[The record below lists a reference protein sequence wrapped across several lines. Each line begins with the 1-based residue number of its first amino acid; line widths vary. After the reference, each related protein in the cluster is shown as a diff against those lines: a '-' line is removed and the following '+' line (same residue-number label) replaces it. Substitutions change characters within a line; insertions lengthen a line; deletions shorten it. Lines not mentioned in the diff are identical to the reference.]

1 MPVPVPVAGAG
12 EHSAMC
18 GICGIARS
26 SRANQT
32 IAVET
37 ITQMRDVL
45 VHRGPDAAGLFIEDG
60 IALGHRRLSIV
71 DVAKGQQPMA
81 SDDGNLQLIYN
92 GEVYNHPVLA
102 AELQSAGVRYRTHC
116 DTETV
121 LRIFER
127 DGVDA
132 PRALRGM
139 FAFAIWN
146 RSRRELFLARDRL
159 GVKPLYYTLTPDG
172 SLYFASEIKAILA
185 TGAVRA
191 ELNVRALPDYLA
203 NHATSADET
212 LFAGIQRLLPG
223 HTLVWRDGA
232 IRIDRY
238 WDLNF
243 SPGEP
248 SPVADDA
255 ALVAEYRERLRD
267 AVRMRLMADV
277 PLGCF
282 LSGGIDSAAIAALM
296 TELTGGGVKTFSV
309 AFAEREA
316 NELSYARMVAS
327 RFKTD
332 HHEVVVDPRE
342 FFAELP
348 TLVWHEDEPIA
359 HPSSVPLYFVS
370 RLAAEHVKVVL
381 TGEGSDE
388 TLAGYGRYR
397 TTIYNLAAGRAWE
410 RLGGGHLRFAT
421 RALIDSLPSR
431 GAARRRLAKTFL
443 YLPADLPSLYFDNF
457 AVFGRDRQQH
467 LLSRELGGGLA
478 GIDPYATIRE
488 YMSRTDAKTI
498 LDQLLYADTKT
509 YLHELLMKQDQMSMA
524 ASIESRV
531 PFLDHPLMEF
541 AARLPQRMK
550 LRGLTTKYVLRQAMR
565 GTLPDAILS
574 RRKMGFPVPV
584 GRWLAGDHRRVLDEF
599 LLGSRALGRGLFRR
613 EYIQQLVD
621 EHTRGEGGHAERLW
635 ALVNAEIWQRLFL
648 DGESAEDVVAAIGP
662 RSDVRAR
669 TSDTGFHGV
678 TSLPLTKSGT

>member
-1 MPVPVPVAGAG
+1 
-12 EHSAMC
+12 MC

-26 SRANQT
+26 SRAQQSISPSMLT
-32 IAVET
+32 H
-37 ITQMRDVL
+37 MRDIIT
-45 VHRGPDAAGLFIEDG
+45 HRGPDASGMFIEDG

-71 DVAKGQQPMA
+71 DVMHGQQPMA

-92 GEVYNHPVLA
+92 GEVYNHPTLS
-102 AELQSAGVRYRTHC
+102 AELQSAVVRYRTHC

-127 DGVDA
+127 DRYDA

-139 FAFAIWN
+139 FAFAIWD

-159 GVKPLYYTLTPDG
+159 GVKPLYYALTPDG
-172 SLYFASEIKAILA
+172 SLYFASEIKSILA
-185 TGAVRA
+185 TGAIRPA
-191 ELNVRALPDYLA
+191 LNLSAFPDYLA
-203 NHATSADET
+203 NHSTSGEET
-212 LFAGIQRLLPG
+212 LFAGIKRLLPG
-223 HTLVWRDGA
+223 HTLRWRDGQV
-232 IRIDRY
+232 RIDQY
-238 WDLNF
+238 WDLTF
-243 SPGEP
+243 TGGHRP
-248 SPVADDA
+248 SATDEKS
-255 ALVAEYRERLRD
+255 LTGEYRDRLRE

-296 TELTGGGVKTFSV
+296 TELTGGGVRTFSV

-316 NELSYARMVAS
+316 NELAYARLVAS

-332 HHEVVVDPRE
+332 HHEVVVEPHE

-348 TLVWHEDEPIA
+348 RLVWHEDEPIA
-359 HPSSVPLYFVS
+359 HPSSIPLYFVS
-370 RLAAEHVKVVL
+370 RLAVEHVKVVL

-397 TTIYNLAAGRAWE
+397 TTIYNLAVGHRWEQFGGR
-410 RLGGGHLRFAT
+410 GLRVAT
-421 RALIDSLPSR
+421 RAMIDALPAR
-431 GAARRRLAKTFL
+431 TALRRRLSRTFL

-457 AVFGRDRQQH
+457 AVFGRERQRG
-467 LLSRELGGGLA
+467 LLSPEVERQLA
-478 GIDPYATIRE
+478 DIDPYAGIRA
-488 YMSRTDAKTI
+488 YMARTDARTL

-550 LRGLTTKYVLRQAMR
+550 LRGLTTKYVLREAMR
-565 GTLPDAILS
+565 GLLPDAILT

-584 GRWLAGDHRRVLDEF
+584 GRWFAGEYRRVLDEF
-599 LLGSRALGRGLFRR
+599 VLGSRAAQRGLFRPDSVR
-613 EYIQQLVD
+613 QIVD
-621 EHTRGEGGHAERLW
+621 EHARGEGGHTERLW
-635 ALVNAEIWQRLFL
+635 ALVNTEIWHRLYL
-648 DGESAEDVVAAIGP
+648 EGESPEDVAAAMGVRSRTPGAGTRVAVG
-662 RSDVRAR
+662 SVR
-669 TSDTGFHGV
+669 
-678 TSLPLTKSGT
+678 